1 MLESFTCILY
11 GCKDV
16 INDINTLRY
25 DLFCSKKGEIESNQY
40 PHCKDVFYK
49 HIARANYQCAIW
61 KNALVCKPDIP
72 DPVGHGWK
80 MSNLDGADVLAID
93 WMNGPPAPEAVLE
106 LLSCNCAR
114 SCKIPTCSCLVNG
127 MKCSDI
133 CRLKKNCSNQIQEMN
148 SNVVYGDDDNYDEY
162 DY

>member
-1 MLESFTCILY
+1 MQY
-11 GCKDV
+11 G
-16 INDINTLRY
+16 
-25 DLFCSKKGEIESNQY
+25 
-40 PHCKDVFYK
+40 
-49 HIARANYQCAIW
+49 
-61 KNALVCKPDIP
+61 KNALICKPDTS

-80 MSNLDGADVLAID
+80 MSNLDGAYVLSID
-93 WMNGPPAPEAVLE
+93 WMNGPPAPEAVSE
-106 LLSCNCAR
+106 LVSCNCAR

-133 CRLKKNCSNQIQEMN
+133 CRLKNCSNQLQEMN